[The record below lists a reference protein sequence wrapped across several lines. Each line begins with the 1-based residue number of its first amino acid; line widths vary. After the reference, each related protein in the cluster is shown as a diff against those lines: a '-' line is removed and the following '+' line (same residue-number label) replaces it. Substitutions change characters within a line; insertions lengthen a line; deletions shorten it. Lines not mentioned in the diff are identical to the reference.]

1 MTAYPQPVARSRIEK
16 RLKDVGRRL
25 SSLRT
30 DLAVAEEAVIQVE
43 GEADDARLRALVSET
58 PLAEREHQEVRRQAE
73 VQRRNRDALRE
84 EIAKLEVRQ
93 DDLLDQYNQ
102 S

>member
-1 MTAYPQPVARSRIEK
+1 M
-16 RLKDVGRRL
+16 KDVGRRL
-25 SSLRT
+25 TSLRT
-30 DLAVAEEAVIQVE
+30 DLAVAEQAVIQVE

-73 VQRRNRDALRE
+73 VQRRNRDELRD
-84 EIAKLEVRQ
+84 EIAKLEQRQ

>member
-1 MTAYPQPVARSRIEK
+1 VARTRIEK

-25 SSLRT
+25 ASLRT
-30 DLAVAEEAVIQVE
+30 DLSVAEQAVIQVE

-58 PLAEREHQEVRRQAE
+58 PLAEREHQQVRRQAD
-73 VQRRNRDALRE
+73 VQRRNRDELRE
-84 EIAKLEVRQ
+84 EIAKLEQRQ
-93 DDLLDQYNQ
+93 DELLDQYNE

>member
-1 MTAYPQPVARSRIEK
+1 MARTRIEK

-25 SSLRT
+25 ASLRT
-30 DLAVAEEAVIQVE
+30 DLSVAEQAVIQVE

-58 PLAEREHQEVRRQAE
+58 PLAEREHQQVRRQAD
-73 VQRRNRDALRE
+73 VQRRNRDELRE
-84 EIAKLEVRQ
+84 EIAKLEQRQ
-93 DDLLDQYNQ
+93 DELLDQYNE